1 MAGTSNQN
9 LSPLAQYVRQDNF
22 TPQLS
27 QKLVTGTTSL
37 YVTFAPL
44 TGVTTSTFEITN
56 KGTKGAYLAW
66 ASVVGGQ
73 APPVAIAS
81 SSNGV
86 TVAGGPP
93 TATGTSSCH
102 YIASGV
108 IKTINFQS
116 SFGVVDSI
124 AAIQGSDSADNGST
138 TLEISYGFG
147 Q

>member
-1 MAGTSNQN
+1 MATSNQN
-9 LSPLAQYVRQDNF
+9 LSYLAQQVRMDNF

-44 TGVTTSTFEITN
+44 TGSITSTFEITN

-73 APPVAIAS
+73 SPPVAIAS
-81 SSNGV
+81 SSNG
-86 TVAGGPP
+86 TDILQPAP
-93 TATGTSSCH
+93 TSTGTSSCA
-102 YIASGV
+102 YIAAGV
-108 IKTINFQS
+108 IKTMNFQS
-116 SFGVVDSI
+116 PFGPVDSI
-124 AAIQGSDSADNGST
+124 AAIQGGDSQDSATT

>member
-1 MAGTSNQN
+1 MGTSNLN
-9 LSPLAQYVRQDNF
+9 HSRLAQYVRQDNF

-37 YVTFAPL
+37 YITFSPL
-44 TGVTTSTFEITN
+44 TGQMTSTFEITN
-56 KGTKGAYLAW
+56 KGTKGCYVAW
-66 ASVVGGQ
+66 ASVIGGQ
-73 APPVAIAS
+73 SPPVAIAS
-81 SSNGV
+81 TSNGV

-102 YIASGV
+102 YIAAGV

-116 SFGVVDSI
+116 AFGTVDSI
-124 AAIQGSDSADNGST
+124 AAIQGSDSQDSGTT

>member
-1 MAGTSNQN
+1 MGTDNRN

-37 YVTFAPL
+37 YITFAPL
-44 TGVTTSTFEITN
+44 TSTTTSTFEITN
-56 KGTKGAYLAW
+56 KGTKGCYIAW

-73 APPVAIAS
+73 SPPVAIAS
-81 SSNGV
+81 SSNG
-86 TVAGGPP
+86 TNILQPAP
-93 TATGTSSCH
+93 TSTGTASCH
-102 YIASGV
+102 YIAAGV

-116 SFGVVDSI
+116 SGGTVDSI
-124 AAIQGSDSADNGST
+124 AAIQGSDSADNATT